1 MGKRGSGEERLI
13 HLDPSSYPFSHFLL
27 SLFQQFTFSSFSC
40 KFDPSGESIMLYLS
54 QVLSRPIRDLEGE
67 SVASIKDV
75 IVRLGEEDHPQVTGL
90 VARYRRRDFFVSR
103 WRITE
108 FNELGVRLNSDI
120 LDLRP
125 FVRREGE
132 VLLARN
138 VLDKQLIDVDGKRV
152 VRVNDV
158 QIIEAAGQW
167 RVTGADV
174 SLQGLWRRLA
184 PAGFRGTRRPVE
196 VIDWSDVGYL
206 ATDAATVQL
215 KSASGKLARLH
226 PVEIAR
232 LAEALSYHH
241 GSEVVES
248 LDDETA
254 AETLEEMPAAQ
265 QARILA
271 DMDEERAADILEW
284 MSPDEAA
291 DVLGDLPEEKAE
303 ELLGLMEGEEQ
314 ADVAELLPYED
325 DTAGGLMT
333 TEFVTLP
340 RELTVGEA
348 LARLREMAETP
359 NMIYY
364 LYVVEAEGSWKLI
377 GVIALRSL
385 ILADPE
391 APLANVMRSEFQS
404 AHPDEPGKEVA
415 HRIAEYNLLAL
426 PVIDRSGDILGIIT
440 VDDAMEILLP
450 KDWRQRLPRLFS

>member
-1 MGKRGSGEERLI
+1 
-13 HLDPSSYPFSHFLL
+13 
-27 SLFQQFTFSSFSC
+27 
-40 KFDPSGESIMLYLS
+40 MLYLS

-67 SVASIKDV
+67 RVATVKDV
-75 IVRLGEEDHPQVTGL
+75 IIRLGEDDHPPVTGF

-108 FNELGVRLNSDI
+108 LNEQGARLNSDI

-125 FVRREGE
+125 FVRRDGE
-132 VLLARN
+132 VLLARD

-158 QIIEAAGQW
+158 QIIEVAGDW

-174 SLQGLWRRLA
+174 SLQGLCRPLA
-184 PAGFRGTRRPVE
+184 PANFLGTRKPVE

-254 AETLEEMPAAQ
+254 AETLEEMPAEH
-265 QARILA
+265 QARILG
-271 DMDEERAADILEW
+271 DMDQERAADILEW

-303 ELLGLMEGEEQ
+303 ELLGLMEDEEQ

-340 RELTVGEA
+340 SQLTVGEA

-364 LYVVEAEGSWKLI
+364 LYVVDGEGSWQLI
-377 GVIALRSL
+377 GVIALRNL
-385 ILADPE
+385 ILADPS
-391 APLANVMRSEFQS
+391 APLEDVMRSDLQV
-404 AHPDEPGKEVA
+404 AHPDDNAAEVA
-415 HRIAEYNLLAL
+415 QKISEYNLLAL
-426 PVIDRSGDILGIIT
+426 PVVDEAGDILGIVT
-440 VDDAMEILLP
+440 VDDAIEILLP
-450 KDWRQRLPRLFS
+450 KGWRRRLPKMFG

>member
-1 MGKRGSGEERLI
+1 
-13 HLDPSSYPFSHFLL
+13 
-27 SLFQQFTFSSFSC
+27 
-40 KFDPSGESIMLYLS
+40 MLYLS
-54 QVLSRPIRDLEGE
+54 QVLGRPIRDLEGE
-67 SVASIKDV
+67 RVATIKDI
-75 IVRLGEEDHPQVTGL
+75 IVRLGADEHPPVTGL
-90 VARYRRRDFFVSR
+90 VARYRRRDFFLPR
-103 WRITE
+103 WRITVL
-108 FNELGVRLNSDI
+108 NQQGARLNSDI

-125 FVRREGE
+125 FMRRESE
-132 VLLARN
+132 VLLARD

-158 QIIEAAGQW
+158 QIIEAAGDW

-184 PAGFRGTRRPVE
+184 PAGFAGSKKPVE
-196 VIDWSDVGYL
+196 VLDWADVGYL

-215 KSASGKLARLH
+215 KSSSDKLARLH

-254 AETLEEMPAAQ
+254 AETLEEMPAES
-265 QARILA
+265 QARILG
-271 DMDEERAADILEW
+271 DMDQERAADILEW

-291 DVLGDLPEEKAE
+291 DVLGDLPEDKAE
-303 ELLGLMEGEEQ
+303 ELLGLMEHDEQ
-314 ADVAELLPYED
+314 ADVVELLPYED

-340 RELTVGEA
+340 RALTVGEA

-364 LYVVEAEGSWKLI
+364 LYVVEKEDSWKLL

-385 ILADPE
+385 ILADPSM
-391 APLANVMRSEFQS
+391 PLEEVMRTEFQQ
-404 AHPDEPGKEVA
+404 ADPAEPAKEVA
-415 HRIAEYNLLAL
+415 QRIAEYNLLAL
-426 PVIDRSGDILGIIT
+426 PVIDESGDILGIIT

-450 KDWRQRLPRLFS
+450 KDWRQRLPRLFG

>member
-1 MGKRGSGEERLI
+1 
-13 HLDPSSYPFSHFLL
+13 
-27 SLFQQFTFSSFSC
+27 
-40 KFDPSGESIMLYLS
+40 MLYLS
-54 QVLSRPIRDLEGE
+54 QVLGRPIRDLEGE
-67 SVASIKDV
+67 RVATVKDV
-75 IVRLGEEDHPQVTGL
+75 IVRLGDDDHPPVTGL
-90 VARYRRRDFFVSR
+90 VARFGRRDFFLSR

-108 FNELGVRLNSDI
+108 LNEQGVRLNSDK
-120 LDLRP
+120 LNLRP
-125 FVRREGE
+125 FVRRDGE
-132 VLLARN
+132 VLLARD
-138 VLDKQLIDVDGKRV
+138 VLDVQL
-152 VRVNDV
+152 
-158 QIIEAAGQW
+158 IEAASNW

-184 PAGFRGTRRPVE
+184 PAGFMGTRSPVE
-196 VIDWSDVGYL
+196 VLDWADVGYL

-215 KSASGKLARLH
+215 KSSSGKLARLH

-254 AETLEEMPAAQ
+254 AETLEEMPSERQ
-265 QARILA
+265 VQILG

-303 ELLGLMEGEEQ
+303 ELLGLMEDEEQ
-314 ADVAELLPYED
+314 ADVVELLPYED

-340 RELTVGEA
+340 RDLTVGEA

-364 LYVVEAEGSWKLI
+364 LYVVEGEGSWKLV

-385 ILADPE
+385 ILADPSM
-391 APLANVMRSEFQS
+391 PLAEVMRTEFQT
-404 AHPDEPGKEVA
+404 AHPDEPANEVA
-415 HRIAEYNLLAL
+415 QRIAEYNLLAL
-426 PVIDRSGDILGIIT
+426 PVMDETGDILGIIT

-450 KDWRQRLPRLFS
+450 KDWRQRLPRLF

>member
-1 MGKRGSGEERLI
+1 
-13 HLDPSSYPFSHFLL
+13 
-27 SLFQQFTFSSFSC
+27 
-40 KFDPSGESIMLYLS
+40 MLYLS
-54 QVLSRPIRDLEGE
+54 QVLNRPIRDLDGE
-67 SVASIKDV
+67 RVATIKDV
-75 IVRLGEEDHPQVTGL
+75 IVRLGADDHPPVTGL
-90 VARYRRRDFFVSR
+90 VARYRRRDFFLPR

-108 FNELGVRLNSDI
+108 LNKHGVRLNSDI

-125 FVRREGE
+125 FVRRESE
-132 VLLARN
+132 VLLARD

-158 QIIEAAGQW
+158 QIIEAAGDW

-184 PAGFRGTRRPVE
+184 PAGFAGTKKPVE
-196 VIDWSDVGYL
+196 VLDWADVGYL

-215 KSASGKLARLH
+215 KSSSDKLARLH

-254 AETLEEMPAAQ
+254 AETLEEMPAER
-265 QARILA
+265 QAKILG
-271 DMDEERAADILEW
+271 DMDQERAADILEW

-303 ELLGLMEGEEQ
+303 ELLGLMEHDEQ

-340 RELTVGEA
+340 RALTVGEA

-364 LYVVEAEGSWKLI
+364 LYVVEEENSWKLL

-385 ILADPE
+385 ILADPSM
-391 APLANVMRSEFQS
+391 PLEDVMRTEFQHAS
-404 AHPDEPGKEVA
+404 PGEPAREVA
-415 HRIAEYNLLAL
+415 QRIAEYNLLAL
-426 PVIDRSGDILGIIT
+426 PVVDEAGDICGIIT

-450 KDWRQRLPRLFS
+450 KDWRHRFSRISYTD

>member
-1 MGKRGSGEERLI
+1 
-13 HLDPSSYPFSHFLL
+13 
-27 SLFQQFTFSSFSC
+27 
-40 KFDPSGESIMLYLS
+40 MLYLS
-54 QVLSRPIRDLEGE
+54 QVLGRPIRDLEDE
-67 SVASIKDV
+67 RVATIKDV
-75 IVRLGEEDHPQVTGL
+75 IVRLGEHDHPPVTGV
-90 VARYRRRDFFVSR
+90 VARYRRRDFFLPR
-103 WRITE
+103 WRITA
-108 FNELGVRLNSDI
+108 LSDRGVRLNSDI

-132 VLLARN
+132 VLLARD

-158 QIIEAAGQW
+158 QLIEAGGDW

-184 PAGFRGTRRPVE
+184 PAGLMGSSRAVE
-196 VIDWSDVGYL
+196 VLDWSDVGYL

-215 KSASGKLARLH
+215 KSSSGKLARLH

-254 AETLEEMPAAQ
+254 AETLEEMPSER
-265 QARILA
+265 QARIIG

-303 ELLGLMEGEEQ
+303 ELLGLMEDQEQ

-340 RELTVGEA
+340 RDLTSGEA

-364 LYVVEAEGSWKLI
+364 LYVVEGEGSWSLV
-377 GVIALRSL
+377 GVIALRNL
-385 ILADPE
+385 ILADE
-391 APLANVMRSEFQS
+391 QMPLADVMRTDIQT
-404 AHPDEPGKEVA
+404 AHPNEPANEVA
-415 HRIAEYNLLAL
+415 QRIAEYNLLAL
-426 PVIDRSGDILGIIT
+426 PVVDETGDILGIIT

-450 KDWRQRLPRLFS
+450 KDWRQRLPKFIG

>member
-1 MGKRGSGEERLI
+1 
-13 HLDPSSYPFSHFLL
+13 
-27 SLFQQFTFSSFSC
+27 
-40 KFDPSGESIMLYLS
+40 MLYLS
-54 QVLSRPIRDLEGE
+54 QVLGRPIRDLEGE
-67 SVASIKDV
+67 RVATIKDV
-75 IVRLGEEDHPQVTGL
+75 IVRLGAGDHPPVTGL
-90 VARYRRRDFFVSR
+90 VARYRRRDFFLSR
-103 WRITE
+103 WRVS
-108 FNELGVRLNSDI
+108 ELNQQGVRLNSDI

-125 FVRREGE
+125 FLRREGE
-132 VLLARN
+132 VLLARD

-158 QIIEAAGQW
+158 QIIETSSDW

-184 PAGFRGTRRPVE
+184 PKGFVGAGRTVE
-196 VIDWSDVGYL
+196 VLDWADVGYL

-215 KSASGKLARLH
+215 KSSSDKLSRLH

-254 AETLEEMPAAQ
+254 AETLEEMPAEH
-265 QARILA
+265 QARILS

-340 RELTVGEA
+340 RQLTVGEA
-348 LARLREMAETP
+348 LARLRDMAETP

-364 LYVVEAEGSWKLI
+364 LYVVEAENSWRLC

-385 ILADPE
+385 ILAEPSM
-391 APLANVMRSEFQS
+391 PLEEVMRTEFQK
-404 AHPDEPGKEVA
+404 ATTDERANEVA
-415 HRIAEYNLLAL
+415 QRIAEYNLLAL
-426 PVIDRSGDILGIIT
+426 PVVDDSEDILGIIT

-450 KDWRQRLPRLFS
+450 KDWRQRVPKLFG

>member
-1 MGKRGSGEERLI
+1 
-13 HLDPSSYPFSHFLL
+13 
-27 SLFQQFTFSSFSC
+27 
-40 KFDPSGESIMLYLS
+40 MLYLS

-67 SVASIKDV
+67 RVATVKDV
-75 IVRLGEEDHPQVTGL
+75 IIRLGEDDHPPVTGF
-90 VARYRRRDFFVSR
+90 VARYRRRDFFLSR
-103 WRITE
+103 WRIAE
-108 FNELGVRLNSDI
+108 FGGQGVRLNSDI

-125 FVRREGE
+125 FVRRDGE
-132 VLLARN
+132 VLLARD

-184 PAGFRGTRRPVE
+184 PAGFVGTRTPVE
-196 VIDWSDVGYL
+196 VIDWADVGYL

-215 KSASGKLARLH
+215 KSSSDKLARLH

-254 AETLEEMPAAQ
+254 AETLEEMPAER
-265 QARILA
+265 QARILG

-303 ELLGLMEGEEQ
+303 ELLGLMESEEQ
-314 ADVAELLPYED
+314 AEVAELLPYAD

-364 LYVVEAEGSWKLI
+364 LYVVTGENSWMLT

-385 ILADPE
+385 ILADPS
-391 APLANVMRSEFQS
+391 APLEHVMRTDIQV
-404 AHPDEPGKEVA
+404 AHVNDDAAEVA
-415 HRIAEYNLLAL
+415 QKISEYNLLAL
-426 PVIDRSGDILGIIT
+426 PVVDEEGEILGIVT
-440 VDDAMEILLP
+440 VDDAIEILLP
-450 KDWRQRLPRLFS
+450 RGWRQRLPKMFG

>member
-1 MGKRGSGEERLI
+1 
-13 HLDPSSYPFSHFLL
+13 
-27 SLFQQFTFSSFSC
+27 
-40 KFDPSGESIMLYLS
+40 MLYLS
-54 QVLSRPIRDLEGE
+54 QVLHRPIRDLEGLR
-67 SVASIKDV
+67 VATVKDV
-75 IVRLGEEDHPQVTGL
+75 IVRLGASEHPPVTGL
-90 VARYRRRDFFVSR
+90 VARYRRRDFFLSR
-103 WRITE
+103 WRIS
-108 FNELGVRLNSDI
+108 ELSQHGARLNSDI

-125 FVRREGE
+125 FVRRESE
-132 VLLARN
+132 VLLARD

-158 QIIEAAGQW
+158 QLIEAAGDW
-167 RVTGADV
+167 CVTGADV

-184 PAGFRGTRRPVE
+184 PAGFLGTKAPVE
-196 VIDWSDVGYL
+196 VLDWADVGYL

-215 KSASGKLARLH
+215 KSSSDKLARLH

-254 AETLEEMPAAQ
+254 AETLEEMPAER
-265 QARILA
+265 QAKIIF
-271 DMDEERAADILEW
+271 DMDQERAADILEW

-303 ELLGLMEGEEQ
+303 ELLGLMEHEEQ
-314 ADVAELLPYED
+314 ADVVELLPYED

-340 RELTVGEA
+340 RALTVGEA

-364 LYVVEAEGSWKLI
+364 LYVVETENSWKLL

-385 ILADPE
+385 ILADPSV
-391 APLANVMRSEFQS
+391 PLEEVMRTEFQH
-404 AHPDEPGKEVA
+404 ADPEEPAREVSQ
-415 HRIAEYNLLAL
+415 RIAEYNLLAL
-426 PVIDRSGDILGIIT
+426 PVVDEAGDILGIIT
-440 VDDAMEILLP
+440 VDDAMEFLLP
-450 KDWRQRLPRLFS
+450 KDWRQRFPRLFG

>member
-1 MGKRGSGEERLI
+1 
-13 HLDPSSYPFSHFLL
+13 
-27 SLFQQFTFSSFSC
+27 
-40 KFDPSGESIMLYLS
+40 MLYLS
-54 QVLSRPIRDLEGE
+54 QVLGRPIRDLEGE
-67 SVASIKDV
+67 RVATIKDV
-75 IVRLGEEDHPQVTGL
+75 IVRLGTDDHPPVTGF
-90 VARYRRRDFFVSR
+90 VARYRRRDFFLSR
-103 WRITE
+103 WRISE
-108 FNELGVRLNSDI
+108 FGEQGVRLDSDI

-125 FVRREGE
+125 FVRRDGE
-132 VLLARN
+132 VLLARD

-158 QIIEAAGQW
+158 QLIEAAPNW

-184 PAGFRGTRRPVE
+184 PSGFFGTRQPVE
-196 VIDWSDVGYL
+196 VLDWADVGYL

-215 KSASGKLARLH
+215 KSSSDKLARLH

-254 AETLEEMPAAQ
+254 AETLEEMPAERQAQ
-265 QARILA
+265 ILG

-340 RELTVGEA
+340 RALTVSEA

-364 LYVVEAEGSWKLI
+364 LYVVEEENSWNLV

-385 ILADPE
+385 ILADP
-391 APLANVMRSEFQS
+391 AVPLEEMMRTEFQM
-404 AHPDEPGKEVA
+404 ATPDESAKDVA
-415 HRIAEYNLLAL
+415 QRIAEYNLLAL
-426 PVIDRSGDILGIIT
+426 PVVDQAGDILGIVT

-450 KDWRQRLPRLFS
+450 KDGRQRFPRLFG

>member
-1 MGKRGSGEERLI
+1 
-13 HLDPSSYPFSHFLL
+13 
-27 SLFQQFTFSSFSC
+27 
-40 KFDPSGESIMLYLS
+40 MLYLS

-67 SVASIKDV
+67 RVATIKDV
-75 IVRLGEEDHPQVTGL
+75 IVRLGKEDHPPLIGL
-90 VARYRRRDFFVSR
+90 LARYRRRDFFVSR

-108 FNELGVRLNSDI
+108 FNEQGARLNSDI

-125 FVRREGE
+125 FVRRDGE

-138 VLDKQLIDVDGKRV
+138 VLDKQLIDVNGKRV

-158 QIIEAAGQW
+158 QIIHAADEW

-184 PAGFRGTRRPVE
+184 PPGLMGTRKPVE
-196 VIDWSDVGYL
+196 VIDWSNVGYL
-206 ATDAATVQL
+206 ATDEATVRL
-215 KSASGKLARLH
+215 KSSSDKLARLH

-254 AETLEEMPAAQ
+254 AETLEEMPAERQAQ
-265 QARILA
+265 ILG

-303 ELLGLMEGEEQ
+303 ELLGLMDDQEQ
-314 ADVAELLPYED
+314 AEVAELLPYED

-340 RELTVGEA
+340 RELTAAEA
-348 LARLREMAETP
+348 LARLREMAQTP

-364 LYVVEAEGSWKLI
+364 LYVVEGEGSWQLS

-385 ILADPE
+385 ILADPQ
-391 APLANVMRSEFQS
+391 APLDEVMRSEFQT
-404 AHPDEPGKEVA
+404 AHPDDPAREVA
-415 HRIAEYNLLAL
+415 QRIAEYNLLAL
-426 PVIDRSGDILGIIT
+426 PVVDQAGDILGIIT

-450 KDWRQRLPRLFS
+450 KDWRQRLPRLFG